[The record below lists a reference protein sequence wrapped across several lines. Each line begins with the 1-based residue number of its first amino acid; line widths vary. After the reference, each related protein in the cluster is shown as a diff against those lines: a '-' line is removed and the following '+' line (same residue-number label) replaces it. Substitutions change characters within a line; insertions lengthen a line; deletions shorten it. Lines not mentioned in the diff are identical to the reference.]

1 MIFCKKIVTGIFAC
15 CFLLNAGASPGERG
29 DVRGNYWGFSMNRDG
44 EGPINVETEHS
55 VYDENGV
62 VQSKRESG
70 HLEFDKFGRAYIRK
84 ADEGDAVRDQLKPA
98 LPPVKDIEGHPEIF
112 QKVCPRHFSPENCQ
126 HGDRQSVIRG
136 IKQELA
142 ELGNFIE
149 QNAIGRGGDETEQ
162 GESYRLVKKRLHRI
176 KKIAKFLLKENKFQ
190 NQKRKRGGQFNLFDL
205 W

>member
-15 CFLLNAGASPGERG
+15 CFLLNSGVSAEEKGNI
-29 DVRGNYWGFSMNRDG
+29 RGNCWGFYMNRDG

-62 VQSKRESG
+62 VQSKKESG
-70 HLEFDKFGRAYIRK
+70 HLEFDKFGRAYIQK
-84 ADEGDAVRDQLKPA
+84 ADGGEIAPGQPKPA

-112 QKVCPRHFSPENCQ
+112 QKVCPRHCSPENCQ
-126 HGDRQSVIRG
+126 RGDRQSVIRA
-136 IKQELA
+136 IKQELT

-149 QNAIGRGGDETEQ
+149 QEAIGRGGDESGQE
-162 GESYRLVKKRLHRI
+162 EAYYLVKKRLHRL
-176 KKIAKFLLKENKFQ
+176 KKVAKSLLKENKFQ
-190 NQKRKRGGQFNLFDL
+190 KRKKSGRFNLFDL